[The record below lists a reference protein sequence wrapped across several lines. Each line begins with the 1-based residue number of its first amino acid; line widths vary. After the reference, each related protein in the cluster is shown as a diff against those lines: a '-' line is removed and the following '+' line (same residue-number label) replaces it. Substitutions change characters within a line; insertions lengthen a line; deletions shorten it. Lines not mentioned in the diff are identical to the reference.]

1 MSDTLLDAYPVRISV
16 PVAWGEMDAMGHVN
30 NVVYLRYFESVRM
43 VYLERIGLMAHMQ
56 EHGIGPILAE
66 TRCRFRIPLE
76 YPDEVEIGARVAK
89 LDTDR
94 FLMEYAVASRNHGR
108 LAAEGDG
115 LIVTFDY
122 DAKRKAAVPE
132 ATVAAIREL
141 EASGV
146 LGASEDTS
154 STTHGRP
161 G

>member
-1 MSDTLLDAYPVRISV
+1 MSEALLANYPIHITL

-43 VYLERIGLMAHMQ
+43 AYLERIGLMTHMQ

-76 YPDEVEIGARVAK
+76 YPDEVEVGARVAR

-122 DAKRKAAVPE
+122 DAKCKAPVPE
-132 ATVAAIREL
+132 AAVAAIRTL
-141 EASGV
+141 EGDRLEVSAS
-146 LGASEDTS
+146 
-154 STTHGRP
+154 
-161 G
+161 

>member
-1 MSDTLLDAYPVRISV
+1 MSDTLLADYPVRITL

-30 NVVYLRYFESVRM
+30 NVVYLRWFESVRM

-76 YPDEVEIGARVAK
+76 YPDEIEVGARVAR
-89 LDTDR
+89 LETDR

-122 DAKRKAAVPE
+122 DAKRKAPVP
-132 ATVAAIREL
+132 AAAVAAIGEL
-141 EASGV
+141 EGER
-146 LGASEDTS
+146 LGGPAA
-154 STTHGRP
+154 
-161 G
+161 

>member
-1 MSDTLLDAYPVRISV
+1 MSEALLADYPVRINL

-30 NVVYLRYFESVRM
+30 NVVYLRWFESVRM
-43 VYLERIGLMAHMQ
+43 VYLERIGLMTHMH

-76 YPDEVEIGARVAK
+76 YPDEVEVGARVAK
-89 LDTDR
+89 LETDR

-122 DAKRKAAVPE
+122 DAKQKARVPDV
-132 ATVAAIREL
+132 TVMAIHALEGSGDGVTNAG
-141 EASGV
+141 EASAPH
-146 LGASEDTS
+146 GAS
-154 STTHGRP
+154 G
-161 G
+161 

>member
-1 MSDTLLDAYPVRISV
+1 MSDTLLADYPVRISV

-76 YPDEVEIGARVAK
+76 YPDEVEVGARVAR
-89 LDTDR
+89 LETDR
-94 FLMEYAVASRNHGR
+94 FLMNYAVVSRGHGK
-108 LAAEGDG
+108 LAADGDG
-115 LIVTFDY
+115 LIVTYDY
-122 DAKRKAAVPE
+122 DAGRKAPVPE

-141 EASGV
+141 ETPGVVDGSSQASSP
-146 LGASEDTS
+146 A
-154 STTHGRP
+154 HGRP

>member
-1 MSDTLLDAYPVRISV
+1 VSDALLADYPVRITL

-30 NVVYLRYFESVRM
+30 NVVYLRWFESVRM

-76 YPDEVEIGARVAK
+76 YPDEVEVGARVAK
-89 LDTDR
+89 LETDR

-108 LAAEGDG
+108 IAAEGDG

-122 DAKRKAAVPE
+122 DAKRKAPVPE
-132 ATVAAIREL
+132 AAVAAIGEL
-141 EASGV
+141 EGGR
-146 LGASEDTS
+146 LGGPAA
-154 STTHGRP
+154 
-161 G
+161 